1 MKKIISILISI
12 SVVCSMGVLPALALG
27 EDIKMTPQAAED
39 YCVSQTIT
47 YDMIDA
53 TNKSGIYADAE
64 QTFTLFVSPSETA
77 PQQILVQNDLV
88 QIRDGVKDGSML
100 TWSEWRVLNN
110 PTVQN
115 DNAVYVVC
123 DGNNDADK
131 INTALGENAD
141 TNTMKRTIYL
151 VGDCVL
157 NASNLI
163 NGTNEKYVIKPC
175 SNVIFDGTYCN
186 QLTWDGIVDVDL
198 SITYRMFTFING
210 ECGFRNLDITY
221 INSEAEGAN
230 PEFVLQSPSTGVD
243 AKYTMDHMYI
253 SHMMGPNAHYIRK
266 LLCVYSAPAYIN
278 DVTFDDLGYNNFN
291 ILRANLKFTGKN
303 TVFTNNTFK
312 NCKETYGPYQ
322 MPFIE
327 LGDEA
332 IFQNNKFDTVGG
344 DNTWRFSIATG
355 ERSQISE
362 NTFYKCNGLVINSR
376 NNSYITNNTFQDC
389 TLAGECITGGI
400 WSNVSQNTFISCTCK
415 NTVIVVLNGMVSGNT
430 MINGKLADGITN
442 GIFITAFPNS
452 LGFVHIKDNTLV
464 CDPQTTGLYLLD
476 VEDTNDPTLSGYENC
491 GTSIITGNATTGTTL
506 GNLFLSPKSIVANN
520 IVNGESQ

>member
-27 EDIKMTPQAAED
+27 EDIEITPQAAED

-88 QIRDGVKDGSML
+88 QIRDGVKDGSTL

-131 INTALGENAD
+131 INAALGENAD

-163 NGTNEKYVIKPC
+163 DGTNEKYVIKPC

-198 SITYRMFTFING
+198 SIKYRMFTFKSG

-221 INSEAEGAN
+221 INSEDEGAN
-230 PEFVLQSPSTGVD
+230 PEFVMQTGLTG
-243 AKYTMDHMYI
+243 KYIMDNMYI
-253 SHMMGPNAHYIRK
+253 SHMVNPNAKYSRK
-266 LLCVYSAPAYIN
+266 LVYIFGIPAYIN
-278 DVTFDDLGYNNFN
+278 NVTFDDLRYNNLN
-291 ILRANLKFTGKN
+291 VLGANLKFVGKN
-303 TVFTNNTFK
+303 TIFTNNTFK
-312 NCKETYGPYQ
+312 NCRETSSPHQ
-322 MPFIE
+322 LHFIE
-327 LGDEA
+327 LGDDA
-332 IFQNNKFDTVGG
+332 IFQNNKFDTVGTI
-344 DNTWRFSIATG
+344 DSKQLIIATG
-355 ERSQISE
+355 NRNQISG
-362 NTFYKCNGLVINSR
+362 NTFYKCYGIKISSKD
-376 NNSYITNNTFQDC
+376 NSYITKNIFRSC
-389 TLAGECITGGI
+389 TLAQECIMMGT
-400 WSNVSQNTFISCTCK
+400 WSDISQNTFISCTCG
-415 NTVIVVLNGMVSGNT
+415 NFVIEVQNGVISDNT
-430 MINGKLADGITN
+430 MINGKLADGVTD
-442 GIFITAFPNS
+442 GIFITAILNS
-452 LGFVHIKDNTLV
+452 MGFAHIKDNTLV
-464 CDPQTTGLYLLD
+464 CDPQTTGLHLLA
-476 VEDTNDPTLSGYENC
+476 VEDANDPTLSGYENC
-491 GTSIITGNATTGTTL
+491 GTSIITGNTTTGATL
-506 GNLFLSPKSIVANN
+506 GYLLLSPKSIVANN